1 MIEKGSWYTKKKY
14 LHFDLP
20 LNEKCAQA
28 LVRDP
33 AQVARHPF
41 YPLLKYT
48 LTRSRIRKLP
58 PGGERA
64 FEKTSKERVI
74 AYPAHRDGYIF
85 SYYKSLLEVPY
96 EKWLKANGLE
106 TAVTAFR
113 PTGKNNIRLA
123 KEAFDFIKGNPGC
136 RILATDV
143 EAFFD
148 SIAHENLKEAWI
160 RFLGAP
166 KLPNDHFAVFK
177 AIPRYSLIEK
187 HKVFNLFR
195 IRLSGQR
202 KRFGQLQRICNPSQF
217 REKAVSRGLI
227 LPNPGLLKGIGIPQ
241 GSQLSPLL
249 SNMYM
254 ASVDLAMHQLVTGK
268 GGKYWRYCDD
278 ILIVGPSEDS
288 SDWLAE
294 LKILL
299 KPLQLNLNS
308 EKTQEL
314 RSKDLSSG
322 QQLQYLG
329 FVFNGSKTLIRSS
342 SIQRFHRRTKK
353 GIESALVRQDIDSN
367 ASGEPSPFRKKAIY
381 NMYSE
386 LPVRGR
392 KILERRARQKFSGN
406 FTQYMSL
413 SASQMES
420 SPIGR
425 QRKKILERLRSRI
438 RKHDRSDGA
447 LADLA

>member
-1 MIEKGSWYTKKKY
+1 MIEKSSWYTKKKY

-20 LNEKCAQA
+20 LSEKCAEA
-28 LVRDP
+28 LVKDP

-58 PGGERA
+58 PGSERS
-64 FEKTSKERVI
+64 FEKKSKERVI

-96 EKWLKANGLE
+96 EKWLKVNGLE
-106 TAVTAFR
+106 GAVTAFR
-113 PTGKNNIRLA
+113 RTGKNNIKLA

-136 RILATDV
+136 RIFATDI
-143 EAFFD
+143 ESFFD
-148 SIAHENLKEAWI
+148 SIGHESLKEAWV
-160 RFLGAP
+160 RFLEVP
-166 KLPNDHFAVFK
+166 RLSNDHFAVFK
-177 AIPRYSLIEK
+177 AITRYSLIEK
-187 HKVFNLFR
+187 HKIFNLFR

-202 KRFGQLQRICNPSQF
+202 IQMGQHKRICTARHF
-217 REKAVSRGLI
+217 REKVVPRGLI
-227 LPNPGLLKGIGIPQ
+227 QPNPGLLKGIGIPQ

-254 ASVDLAMHQLVTGK
+254 AGVDLTMHQLVTPRE
-268 GGKYWRYCDD
+268 GKYWRYCDD
-278 ILIVGPSEDS
+278 ILIVMPGEDYT
-288 SDWLAE
+288 DWKVE
-294 LKILL
+294 LEKLL
-299 KPLQLNLNS
+299 RPLQLDLNL

-314 RSKDLSSG
+314 RSDNLSNG
-322 QQLQYLG
+322 RQLQYLG

-342 SIQRFHRRTKK
+342 SIQRYHRKTKK
-353 GIESALVRQDIDSN
+353 GIRGALVRQDIESK
-367 ASGEPSPFRKKAIY
+367 ASGKPAPLRKQAIY

-392 KILERRARQKFSGN
+392 NILERQARQKFSGN
-406 FTQYMSL
+406 FTHYMSR

-420 SPIGR
+420 SPIER
-425 QRKKILERLRSRI
+425 QRKKNLGKLRSRI
-438 RKHDRSDGA
+438 RIRDRPDET